1 MPVLNVQKRLRELA
15 LNRARE
21 KWMHIYRASERH
33 GQQN

>member
-1 MPVLNVQKRLRELA
+1 MPVLNVQKRFRELA

-21 KWMHIYRASERH
+21 KGMYIYRASERH